1 MYAYAFQMRW
11 GLGLSLT
18 LRGFVRQLKLSTDA
32 RCDTKERGGRDFQ
45 FFVAFLFSLSPR
57 KATKLQPKPTYLYCV
72 S

>member
-45 FFVAFLFSLSPR
+45 FFVRLSFFTFP
-57 KATKLQPKPTYLYCV
+57 
-72 S
+72 